1 LNGIIPDQRELRHS
15 LFSASR
21 VKRPGTD
28 TREASMTGSQFKRI
42 GASALAVAALSLTA
56 CGSAAGGGSAS
67 SGGSGS
73 ASGGQALTIGYD
85 SDPAPQGYD
94 PLLYGA
100 GQRLFYESLYQSLF
114 VETASGAVAP
124 ELVASFSYN
133 ADKTQMTLKLKS
145 GVTFTDGS
153 KLTAQLVKENLD
165 RRSNPKLQSYGA
177 FAKGGAEEVTSVA
190 APDASTVVL
199 TFAAPQATFQTELA
213 GESGM
218 IVGRDGIS
226 DPASL
231 QTTPD
236 GSGPYKLSSAVTGS
250 SYTVTRKPGAAASY
264 AYTTIDYK
272 AFLDKSAR
280 VNAQISGQTDVS
292 IIDPTTAAT
301 AQASGVTLA
310 KNGGTVLTLLIF
322 DKTGAISKPF
332 GSTQVRLALSYAI
345 NRPAFVAAL
354 AKGSQPTANAFPQA
368 SAGYDPSLNTS
379 YAFSDAKAKELLAQA
394 GYPHGFSFTITASP
408 TDEAQ
413 LEFLQQQF
421 AQVGVTMNVVET
433 TSTAQLFA
441 AINTQPMG
449 FIPLPWPNE
458 IGVTAGVIVGGFANP
473 RRTQSPAIGAAL
485 GAASNATGTAYPVAL
500 KRLNEA
506 LVNNAW
512 VIPVAEQYAYAGYNA
527 KKVTKPAFPGQDS
540 YPLLTSLRPA
550 A

>member
-1 LNGIIPDQRELRHS
+1 
-15 LFSASR
+15 
-21 VKRPGTD
+21 
-28 TREASMTGSQFKRI
+28 MTGSQFKRI

-56 CGSAAGGGSAS
+56 CGGAASGGGA
-67 SGGSGS
+67 S
-73 ASGGQALTIGYD
+73 ASGGGVSGSQALTIGYD

-114 VETASGAVAP
+114 IEAASGAVTP

-133 ADKTQMTLKLKS
+133 AKKTQMTLKLKS

-165 RRSNPKLQSYGA
+165 RRSDAKLQSYGA
-177 FAKGGAEEVTSVA
+177 FAKGGAEEITSVA

-218 IVGRDGIS
+218 IVGQKGIS

-231 QTTPD
+231 QTAPD

-250 SYTVTRKPGAAASY
+250 SYTVTRKPGSAAAGY

-272 AFLDKSAR
+272 AYLDKSAR

-301 AQASGVTLA
+301 AQASGVSLA
-310 KNGGTVLTLLIF
+310 KNGGTILTLLIF
-322 DKTGAISKPF
+322 DKTGATSKPF

-345 NRPAFVAAL
+345 DRSAFVAAL

-368 SAGYDPSLNTS
+368 SAGYDPALNAG
-379 YAFSDAKAKELLAQA
+379 YAFSDAKARQLLTQA

-421 AQVGVTMNVVET
+421 AAVGVTMHVTET

-449 FIPLPWPNE
+449 FIPLPWPSE

-485 GAASNATGTAYPVAL
+485 GAASNATGAAYPAAL
-500 KRLNEA
+500 KQLNDA

-527 KKVTKPAFPGQDS
+527 KKVTKPVFPGQDS